1 MPLENMT
8 KDKLIEDYYELA
20 RVTLKLDEELKLSQ
34 IKVNK
39 LTEELVKVKKLVV
52 KLLTLSQKDE
62 SDISG
67 VDKC

>member
-1 MPLENMT
+1 MT